1 MHCVFH
7 REPPASDRFEWK
19 YKRIFSSLAFHMM
32 SMPVTKSAP
41 ATETGRLTLDH
52 KPQRL
57 PAFIPQE
64 WEKAECLLGPADCVS
79 NESAGRSNATS
90 TGSCGEYTRLIPW
103 IITSKNNLGQTL
115 LMPTETQHQIM
126 LSN

>member
-1 MHCVFH
+1 MHQPQKQV
-7 REPPASDRFEWK
+7 R
-19 YKRIFSSLAFHMM
+19 SL
-32 SMPVTKSAP
+32 SKVK
-41 ATETGRLTLDH
+41 LDH
-52 KPQRL
+52 ELRRL
-57 PAFIPQE
+57 PVFILQE
-64 WEKAECLLGPADCVS
+64 WEKPNCLLVPTDCVS
-79 NESAGRSNATS
+79 NDSTGRSNATS